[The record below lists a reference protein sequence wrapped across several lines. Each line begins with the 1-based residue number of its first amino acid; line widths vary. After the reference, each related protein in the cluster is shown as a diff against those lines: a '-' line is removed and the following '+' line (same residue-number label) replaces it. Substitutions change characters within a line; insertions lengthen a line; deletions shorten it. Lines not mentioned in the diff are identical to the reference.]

1 MKKRFFLLLLPGLWA
16 CSAGVLEIDTI
27 DFNQESIQVC
37 GNPSTATEVLFKLKG
52 PETLILELQPGLLLN
67 EASSDTLTSAVP
79 GQSQLIY
86 RLLSDQ
92 ATTGYFCD
100 PIPPVS
106 PTVVEEI
113 LAADGTVQ
121 VFTTRNPSDT
131 TQFEHTIRLKGISF
145 VNDSGERLTNL
156 EVDEFGT
163 LVTTA
168 N

>member
-1 MKKRFFLLLLPGLWA
+1 MLLSGLAA
-16 CSAGVLEIDTI
+16 CSDGALEIDTI
-27 DFNQESIQVC
+27 DFNQESIQFC
-37 GNPSTATEVLFKLKG
+37 GSASTSTTLLFKLKG
-52 PETLILELQPGLLLN
+52 PETLILELQSGLLRN
-67 EASSDTLTSAVP
+67 EASADTLSSAVP

-100 PIPPVS
+100 PIPPLT

-113 LAADGTVQ
+113 LAAEGTVQ

-131 TQFEHTIRLKGISF
+131 TQFEHAIRLKGISF
-145 VNDSGERLTNL
+145 VNEAGERLTNL
-156 EVDEFGT
+156 SVDEFGT